1 MGSFMLEAHTLEG
14 TINIAFELVSLS
26 LSDCL
31 QRFLILNS
39 FADLA
44 KLILILNAASVHDP
58 VCSLLPAFAVRH
70 YKFLR
75 CSMPLLVPTIEVSFP
90 LLNYLRYSTKSKN
103 MFLTNFLGIFG

>member
-1 MGSFMLEAHTLEG
+1 MYVNHSFNSTGNKQLA
-14 TINIAFELVSLS
+14 AFTAFYAKGRPAKISHSLN
-26 LSDCL
+26 
-31 QRFLILNS
+31 F

-75 CSMPLLVPTIEVSFP
+75 CSMPLLVPTIEVGF
-90 LLNYLRYSTKSKN
+90 
-103 MFLTNFLGIFG
+103 